1 MQTIDSKKIAY
12 QTNSALLF
20 DALRD
25 LPDAIW
31 LDSGKPQSTQGRF
44 DIISASPD
52 TVIETHNA
60 SSTIS
65 DRSGTRSSDQ
75 DPFVLADQ
83 LMAPLRPIDP
93 SIDAPFVG
101 GLLGYFSYDLG
112 RKPTD
117 SKPANTSIT
126 TLPDMRLGRY
136 LWSLVVDHQAKCSH
150 LYFHQQCATALR
162 HDICQ
167 RLESVT
173 TQLLRQS
180 QQQSSNGQSFKL
192 LNSFSPTLSQPQY
205 HSAIGQIKEYILS
218 GDCYQV
224 NFTQHLSA
232 DYQGDLW
239 QAYLTLRDVAPSPYS
254 VYWQWADKAILSLS
268 PERFIKS
275 EVSDGQVN
283 IETKP
288 IKGTAL
294 RGRTDEQDQ
303 RNAEQLL
310 NSSKDRA
317 ENLMIVDLL
326 RNDLSK
332 NCRPGSINVPK
343 LFNLES
349 FPNVHHLV
357 STVTGVLDPNSTLT
371 ELLRDSF
378 PGGSIT
384 GAPKKR
390 AMEIIDEL
398 EPIKRSVYCGSIGYI
413 CASNRMD
420 TNIAIRTLVVDDKQI
435 HCWGGGGIVADSQA
449 DEEFDESMYKIRL
462 LLDTLENL

>member
-1 MQTIDSKKIAY
+1 M
-12 QTNSALLF
+12 NSAPLF

-31 LDSGKPQSTQGRF
+31 LDSGKPQSVQGRF

-60 SSTIS
+60 ISTLT
-65 DRSGTRSSDQ
+65 DHTGTRSSNQ
-75 DPFVLADQ
+75 DPFILADQ

-101 GLLGYFSYDLG
+101 GLLGYFGYDLG

-117 SKPANTSIT
+117 NKPANTSIT

-136 LWSLVVDHQAKCSH
+136 LWSLVVDHETKCSH

-162 HDICQ
+162 NDICQ

-173 TQLLRQS
+173 TES
-180 QQQSSNGQSFKL
+180 QQQPSNGQSFKL
-192 LNSFSPTLSQPQY
+192 LNSFSPSLSRSQY
-205 HSAIGQIKEYILS
+205 HRAIAQIKEYILS

-232 DYQGDLW
+232 HYQGDLW
-239 QAYLTLRDVAPSPYS
+239 QAYLSLRNVAPSPYS

-275 EVSDGQVN
+275 EVGDEQINV
-283 IETKP
+283 ETKP
-288 IKGTAL
+288 IKGTVL
-294 RGRTDEQDQ
+294 RGETDEQDQ

-317 ENLMIVDLL
+317 EHLMIVDLL
-326 RNDLSK
+326 RNDLGK
-332 NCRPGSINVPK
+332 NCRPGSISVPK

-357 STVTGVLDPNSTLT
+357 STVTGVLDANSTLT

-413 CASNRMD
+413 SASNHMD
-420 TNIAIRTLVVDDKQI
+420 TNIAIRTLVVDNNQI

-449 DEEFDESMYKIRL
+449 DKEFDESMNKIRL
-462 LLDTLENL
+462 LLETLENL

>member
-1 MQTIDSKKIAY
+1 MQTIKSKKIPY
-12 QTNSALLF
+12 QTDSAPLF

-31 LDSGKPQSTQGRF
+31 LDSGKPLSAQGRF
-44 DIISASPD
+44 DIMSASPD
-52 TVIETHNA
+52 SLIETHNA
-60 SSTIS
+60 LSTIT
-65 DRSGTRSSDQ
+65 DHSGTCTSDQ

-83 LMAPLRPIDP
+83 LIAPMRPIDP

-101 GLLGYFSYDLG
+101 GLLGYFGYDLG

-117 SKPANTSIT
+117 NKPAYTSIT

-136 LWSLVVDHQAKCSH
+136 LWSLVVDHQDKCTH
-150 LYFHQQCATALR
+150 LYFHQLCATALR

-173 TQLLRQS
+173 AQS
-180 QQQSSNGQSFKL
+180 QQQSSNGQAFKL
-192 LNSFSPTLSQPQY
+192 LNGFSPTLSRSQY
-205 HSAIGQIKEYILS
+205 NHAIAQIKEYILS
-218 GDCYQV
+218 GDCYQA

-232 DYQGDLW
+232 HYQGDLW
-239 QAYLTLRDVAPSPYS
+239 QAYLTLRNVVPSPYS
-254 VYWQWADKAILSLS
+254 AYWQWADKAILSLS
-268 PERFIKS
+268 PERFIRG
-275 EVSDGQVN
+275 EVSDGQINV
-283 IETKP
+283 ETKP
-288 IKGTAL
+288 IKGTVL
-294 RGRTDEQDQ
+294 RGETAEQDQ
-303 RNAEQLL
+303 HNAEQLL

-326 RNDLSK
+326 RNDLGK
-332 NCRPGSINVPK
+332 NCLPGSISVPK

-357 STVTGVLDPNSTLT
+357 STVTGVLDPDRTLT

-398 EPIKRSVYCGSIGYI
+398 EPIRRSVYCGSIGYI
-413 CASNRMD
+413 SASNHMD
-420 TNIAIRTLVVDDKQI
+420 TNIAIRTLLADNNQI
-435 HCWGGGGIVADSQA
+435 HCWGGGGIVTDSQA
-449 DEEFDESMYKIRL
+449 DKEFDESMNKIRL
-462 LLDTLENL
+462 LLETLENL

>member
-1 MQTIDSKKIAY
+1 MQTINSKTIPYRAD
-12 QTNSALLF
+12 SALLF

-25 LPDAIW
+25 MPEAIW
-31 LDSGKPQSTQGRF
+31 LDSGQPQSTQGRF

-52 TVIETHNA
+52 SLIETHGA
-60 SSTIS
+60 VSTIT
-65 DRSGTRSSDQ
+65 DHKGTTSSDQ
-75 DPFVLADQ
+75 DPFVLANQ
-83 LMAPLRPIDP
+83 LMESLQPIDDT
-93 SIDAPFVG
+93 IDAPFVG
-101 GLLGYFSYDLG
+101 GLLGYFSYDLV
-112 RKPTD
+112 RHSADDNSTN
-117 SKPANTSIT
+117 ARVT

-136 LWSLVVDHQAKCSH
+136 LWSLIVDHQTASSQ
-150 LYFHQQCATALR
+150 LYFHEKCPVTLR
-162 HDICQ
+162 QDVCQ

-173 TQLLRQS
+173 TKPEPQPVNNS
-180 QQQSSNGQSFKL
+180 AFKL
-192 LNSFSPTLSQPQY
+192 LAPFRATLSQSQY
-205 HSAIGQIKEYILS
+205 HSAIASIKDYILS

-232 DYQGDLW
+232 EYQGDLW
-239 QAYLTLRDVAPSPYS
+239 QAYLCLRNAVPSPYS
-254 VYWQWADKAILSLS
+254 VYWQWADKAVLSLS

-275 EVSDGQVN
+275 EVANGQIDV
-283 IETKP
+283 ESKP
-288 IKGTAL
+288 IKGTIL
-294 RGRTDEQDQ
+294 RGANAEQDKS
-303 RNAEQLL
+303 NAEQLL

-326 RNDLSK
+326 RNDLGK
-332 NCRPGSINVPK
+332 NCQPGSIRVPK

-357 STVTGVLDPNSTLT
+357 STVTGALRPDRSVID
-371 ELLRDSF
+371 LLRDSF

-398 EPIKRSVYCGSIGYI
+398 EPVKRSVYCGSIGYI

-420 TNIAIRTLVVDDKQI
+420 TNIAIRTLVADHEQL

-449 DEEFDESMYKIRL
+449 DKEFEESLNKVRL
-462 LLDTLENL
+462 LLQTLEDL